1 MTLAGYLSEGG
12 GLGEGEGGR
21 GEGKTVRMIRNNG
34 NVGGQRV
41 YEVIDAFT
49 ACHVTRTALFPS
61 PPTVIVAHDIK
72 TMPWTD
78 ARMSGKGA
86 QCPGAKGM
94 TRRAVKGLKM
104 TREGEI

>member
-1 MTLAGYLSEGG
+1 MLAGYLSEGG
-12 GLGEGEGGR
+12 GVGGGGRREGE
-21 GEGKTVRMIRNNG
+21 TVRMIRKNRK
-34 NVGGQRV
+34 VGGQRV

-61 PPTVIVAHDIK
+61 PPTVIVAHDK
-72 TMPWTD
+72 NEPWTD